1 MPEKIPDDKPFILFM
16 DSLESQGMDENMGAL
31 REYMEL
37 EFIEKRVPP
46 EKQKY
51 FTDKI
56 YQWKKMEFEEMPFFK
71 PRLPK

>member
-1 MPEKIPDDKPFILFM
+1 
-16 DSLESQGMDENMGAL
+16 
-31 REYMEL
+31 MEL